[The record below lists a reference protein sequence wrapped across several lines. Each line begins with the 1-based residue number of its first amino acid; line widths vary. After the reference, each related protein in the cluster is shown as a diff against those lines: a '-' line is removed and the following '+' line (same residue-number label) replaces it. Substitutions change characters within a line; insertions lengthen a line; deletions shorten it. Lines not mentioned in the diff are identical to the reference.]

1 MLTVKEA
8 NQKLIE
14 STINKLIST
23 GTYRDIDDIM
33 KRNPSLEEFCFNN
46 KLNFIVHSFSTQ
58 FTNKDYIELLKQ
70 MKLNM
75 KKQTI
80 NQEQIKETNIG
91 NQVFV
96 DFNNGDENKTLV
108 GIESVNNQGN
118 SQNTFEHEMK
128 YEKRAADFRKL
139 AEIDPS
145 KLNSE
150 QLLVYQTVLQEP
162 ENDKYQIYFDENGQM
177 TNTVVDEN
185 KNYFTVEIIDGK
197 PQFTN
202 QNSSKEQSNQN
213 TQSLAKQKVLTLNNE
228 HHKISAAFANTLILS
243 FIIGSFFGI
252 IFLAIYTKIMH

>member
-14 STINKLIST
+14 SAINKLIST

-33 KRNPSLEEFCFNN
+33 KKNPSLEEFCFNN

-128 YEKRAADFRKL
+128 YEKREADFRKL

-185 KNYFTVEIIDGK
+185 KNYFSVEIIDGK

-213 TQSLAKQKVLTLNNE
+213 TQSLAKQKVLTLNNG
-228 HHKISAAFANTLILS
+228 HHNISAAFANTLILS

>member
-96 DFNNGDENKTLV
+96 DFNNGDEN
-108 GIESVNNQGN
+108 
-118 SQNTFEHEMK
+118 NTFEHEMK

-185 KNYFTVEIIDGK
+185 NNYFTVEIIDGK

-213 TQSLAKQKVLTLNNE
+213 TQSLAKQKVLTLNNG

>member
-14 STINKLIST
+14 STINKLISA
-23 GTYRDIDDIM
+23 GTYKDIDDII

-46 KLNFIVHSFSTQ
+46 KMNFIVHSFSTQ

-75 KKQTI
+75 KNQTI

-91 NQVFV
+91 DQVFV
-96 DFNNGDENKTLV
+96 DFNNGEDNKTLV

-118 SQNTFEHEMK
+118 SQDTFEHEMK
-128 YEKRAADFRKL
+128 YEKREADFRKL

-145 KLNSE
+145 KLNSQ

-162 ENDKYQIYFDENGQM
+162 ENDKYQIYFDENGSM
-177 TNTVVDEN
+177 TNTIVDEN

-202 QNSSKEQSNQN
+202 QNSSNEKSNEN
-213 TQSLAKQKVLTLNNE
+213 TQSIAKQKVLSLNNG
-228 HHKISAAFANTLILS
+228 HHNISAAFANTLILS

-252 IFLAIYTKIMH
+252 VFLAIYTKIMH